1 MFITPAFAKDAASAV
16 ADAPNPIVS
25 MAPIFLIIIVFYF
38 MVIRPQSKRIQEHRQ
53 MVQALEKGTKVITG
67 GGLVAT
73 VVKLTG
79 DNEVVLKLADGVEVT
94 AVRSTIMS
102 VYKPEEKK

>member
-1 MFITPAFAKDAASAV
+1 MFITPAFAQDAAASM

-53 MVQALEKGTKVITG
+53 MIQNLEKGAKVVTG
-67 GGLVAT
+67 GGFVAT
-73 VVKLTG
+73 VVKLVG

-94 AVRSTIMS
+94 AIRSTIMS
-102 VYKPEEKK
+102 IRTSEQKK